1 MNSKGTV
8 FLVVAAILVAGLFS
22 TVYFV
27 DERER
32 AIKFK
37 FGEIVDSDIE
47 PGLNWKWPFINNVQF
62 FDARIQ
68 TMDATPDRFLTIEK
82 KNLVVDSF
90 VKWRI
95 DDVHQFYTR
104 LRGSK
109 ANARS
114 RLSQRINDSLRQE
127 FGKRTVQEV
136 ISGDRA
142 LIMEVVRKSMEEES
156 RNMGIHVI
164 DVRLKRVD
172 LDPAISEGVYD
183 RMQAERQRVA
193 KTLRAQ
199 GEEEAEKIRADADRQ
214 RTILVANANRDAEL
228 IRGEGDAIATATYAA
243 AFGEDREF
251 YNLYRSLNAYR
262 NTFNSKDDLMVIDP
276 SSDFF
281 RFFKQSSGEFPVPQ
295 VTSRSSGNVSQD
307 AAQ

>member
-1 MNSKGTV
+1 MKSKSTV
-8 FLVVAAILVAGLFS
+8 FLILAAIIIAGLFS
-22 TVYFV
+22 VFYYV

-37 FGEIVDSDIE
+37 FGEIVDSDIQ
-47 PGLNWKWPFINNVQF
+47 PGLNWKLPFINNIRY
-62 FDARIQ
+62 FDARVQ
-68 TMDATPDRFLTIEK
+68 TMDADPELYLTIEK

-95 DDVHQFYTR
+95 SDVHEYYTR
-104 LRGSK
+104 LQGRMS
-109 ANARS
+109 NARS
-114 RLSQRINDSLRQE
+114 RLSQRVNDSLRQE

-142 LIMEVVRKSMEEES
+142 LIMEVVRKAMEEEA
-156 RNMGIHVI
+156 RLMGIEVI

-172 LDPAISEGVYD
+172 LDPAISERVYD

-193 KTLRAQ
+193 KELRAQ
-199 GEEEAEKIRADADRQ
+199 GEETAEKIRANADRQ
-214 RTILVANANRDAEL
+214 REIMLANANRDAEL
-228 IRGEGDAIATATYAA
+228 TRGEGDAVATSTYATA
-243 AFGEDREF
+243 FGKDQEF

-276 SSDFF
+276 SSEFF
-281 RFFKQSSGEFPVPQ
+281 RFFKQPSGVAEGTGEASSNLP
-295 VTSRSSGNVSQD
+295 N
-307 AAQ
+307 